1 MSSSTVSQ
9 SEVPTGL
16 GYYMAMANSYA
27 NRLNRVVNGPEPN
40 QFNPNLSDEEQIA
53 QQSMITWSILLPLVY
68 L

>member
-53 QQSMITWSILLPLVY
+53 QQSMITRSILLPLVY

>member
-53 QQSMITWSILLPLVY
+53 QQSMITRSILLQLVY

>member
-1 MSSSTVSQ
+1 MSQ

-53 QQSMITWSILLPLVY
+53 QQSMITRSILLPLVY